1 VLGQILQAAFG
12 DSLNRLFTYAILS
25 LAAVAVVGVFARVG
39 PLNRLAGA
47 APGLLTAIGVL
58 GTFVGILIGLI
69 GFDVSDISRS
79 VPRLLDGMKTA
90 FVTSVF
96 GMGSGILVKLISEVG
111 ARTEIANEPKG
122 VEDVLLALDTLRQ
135 EEVQTRKE
143 LSASLDRV
151 RLGLTG
157 DAESSLVT
165 QLQRLRTDVTDEI
178 KASRKA
184 NAELV
189 GTISA
194 EIQKISTTLT
204 ENTSKA
210 IIEALERSIR
220 DFNQRITE
228 QFGDNFRQLNT
239 AVGRLLE
246 WQENYRQQMVANA
259 EAIREGA
266 AGIQASRAG
275 IEAIGAQ
282 ATALVRA
289 AGDMQALLDGLGKTR
304 AELDAQLQAFRDM
317 AATATAAMPTI
328 QARIEEL
335 TTGFSR
341 QVEAVSLRVSQ
352 LADGLRSSMQAH
364 EDSLRTASGKF
375 IEAVTDASIR
385 AGTAATQAAAEQT
398 KMLNELSQGYAR
410 MREDAAAIGADLR
423 GAVKE
428 AGDALRTSLTE
439 AAVEMQK
446 ASSDSIRSV
455 GQQLQNTTNDEFRR
469 IAASRDDQI
478 KQLDEAMTRELERA
492 LTALGTQLVSLTG
505 KFVEDYAVLTNRMRE
520 VVSATRR
527 DAA

>member
-1 VLGQILQAAFG
+1 MLGQILHAAFG
-12 DSLNRLFTYAILS
+12 DPLNSLFTYTTLS
-25 LAAVAVVGVFARVG
+25 LAAVAIVGVFVRVG
-39 PLNRLAGA
+39 PLNRLVGA

-69 GFDVSDISRS
+69 GFDVSDISKS
-79 VPRLLDGMKTA
+79 VPQLLDGMKTA

-96 GMGSGILVKLISEVG
+96 GMGSGILVKFISEVG
-111 ARTEIANEPKG
+111 ARAETAIEPKG
-122 VEDVLLALDTLRQ
+122 VEDVLLALGSLRE

-143 LSASLDRV
+143 LSASVDRV

-178 KASRKA
+178 KVSRKA

-228 QFGDNFRQLNT
+228 QFGDNFKQLNI

-246 WQENYRQQMVANA
+246 WQENYRQQMAANA
-259 EAIREGA
+259 EALREGA
-266 AGIQASRAG
+266 SGIQASRVG
-275 IEAIGAQ
+275 IEAIGTQ
-282 ATALVRA
+282 ATALVQA
-289 AGDMQALLDGLGKTR
+289 AGDMQSLLDGLGKTR
-304 AELDAQLQAFRDM
+304 VELDARLQAFRDM
-317 AATATAAMPTI
+317 AAAATAAMPVI

-335 TTGFSR
+335 TTVFSR
-341 QVEAVSLRVSQ
+341 QVEAASLRVSEM
-352 LADGLRSSMQAH
+352 ADGMRSSMHAH
-364 EDSLRTASGKF
+364 EESLRVASGKF
-375 IEAVTDASIR
+375 VEIVTEASTR
-385 AGTAATQAAAEQT
+385 AGTAATQAATEQT
-398 KMLNELSQGYAR
+398 KMLSELSQGYAR
-410 MREDAAAIGADLR
+410 MRDDAASIGADLR

-439 AAVEMQK
+439 ATTEMQK
-446 ASSDSIRSV
+446 ASSESIRSV

-469 IAASRDDQI
+469 IAASLDDQI
-478 KQLDEAMTRELERA
+478 KQLDDAMTKELERA
-492 LTALGTQLVSLTG
+492 LTGLGSQLVSLTG
-505 KFVEDYAVLTNRMRE
+505 KFVEDYAILTNRMRE
-520 VVSATRR
+520 AVSATRR